1 MKNRELVIVGLFIL
15 IAVIAASLV
24 LLSLP
29 LALLI
34 SGAFTVG
41 MIVFFK
47 PFFGLL
53 LYIILLY
60 ARPQDFMPA
69 LEKMRIML
77 VLAIV
82 IIFSFFT
89 HNIFRKSKIS
99 LLSPRQ
105 SILMIA
111 LLLVVPLSNL
121 ANMQF
126 MAAWEGFN
134 EFLTVFLLFLIILNI
149 TDDAGKLRTVCWT
162 LVLCTFAL
170 SVNGILQHFRGYDL
184 IGNEPTLDG
193 RIRWIGIFGDPN
205 DLALLIIS
213 FFPFVLMNLF
223 DRHVS
228 KPKKTALLII
238 GAANILALVY
248 TNSRGGFIA
257 LFLIIA
263 FFSYWRWGVLRGL
276 IIGGMLL
283 FAAVFISPSRMG
295 ELSPYE
301 HSASGRV
308 YAWIDGLV
316 MLKNKPF
323 LGVGF
328 KNFAAIHGRAAHSA
342 FIECMAELGIIGYF
356 CWLALL
362 YTSFAD
368 VVRVGGRTMTGTENK
383 YAGTLLL
390 SLVGFLGSAFFLS
403 QAYSPVLYI
412 LLALSATTVKCAE
425 ITVTQPKLLS
435 SWETVRIALLIGGSI
450 LVYKL
455 LAIVYI

>member
-1 MKNRELVIVGLFIL
+1 MKNRELIIATLFVL
-15 IAVIAASLV
+15 IAVITVSLA

-29 LALLI
+29 LALLA
-34 SGAFTVG
+34 SGAVTVG
-41 MIVFFK
+41 AIVFFK

-60 ARPQDFMPA
+60 VRPQDFMPA

-77 VLAIV
+77 VLAVV

-89 HNIFRKSKIS
+89 HNIFRKKAIN
-99 LLSPRQ
+99 LVSPRQ
-105 SILMIA
+105 SALMIVM
-111 LLLVVPLSNL
+111 LLIVPLSNL
-121 ANMQF
+121 SNMQF

-149 TDDAGKLRTVCWT
+149 TDDARKLRTVCWT

-170 SVNGILQHFRGYDL
+170 SANGILQHFRGSDL
-184 IGNEPTLDG
+184 IGNEPTANG

-205 DLALLIIS
+205 DLALLINS

-223 DRHVS
+223 DRSVS
-228 KPKKTALLII
+228 APKKTALLVI
-238 GAANILALVY
+238 GGANILALYY

-263 FFSYWRWGVLRGL
+263 FFSYWRWGLLRGL
-276 IIGGMLL
+276 AIGAVLL
-283 FAAVFISPSRMG
+283 AAAVVISPSRMG

-301 HSASGRV
+301 QSASGRV

-316 MLKNKPF
+316 MLKSKPL
-323 LGVGF
+323 LGIGF
-328 KNFAAIHGRAAHSA
+328 QNFAAIHGRAAHSA
-342 FIECMAELGIIGYF
+342 FIQCLAELGLIGYF
-356 CWLALL
+356 AWLALL
-362 YTSFAD
+362 YTSIAD
-368 VVRVGGRTMTGTENK
+368 VVRAGRRSATGEENR
-383 YAGTLLL
+383 YADILLL
-390 SLVGFLGSAFFLS
+390 SLIGSLGSAFFLS

-412 LLALSATTVKCAE
+412 LLALSATTVKHAE
-425 ITVTQPKLLS
+425 IGPTRPRLLS
-435 SWETVRIALLIGGSI
+435 SWETVRIAVLLGGSI